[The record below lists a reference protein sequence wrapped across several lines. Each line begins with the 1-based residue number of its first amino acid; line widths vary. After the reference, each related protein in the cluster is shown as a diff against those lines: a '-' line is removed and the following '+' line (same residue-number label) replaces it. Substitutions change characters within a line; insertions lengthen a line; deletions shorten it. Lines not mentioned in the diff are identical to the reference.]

1 MILYQFGAIIA
12 DIALISILVISILA
26 GFRKGFA
33 ILVFDC
39 IAWLVTIIAVI
50 ALFKPVTTFVCDKTG
65 ADEFFSKHI
74 KTTIGDFVEEQLAN
88 SEHINTSKTNIAR
101 PIAEKINTYIDEA
114 KNDSVDSFSSYIA
127 DKLSYIVI
135 AAIVVI
141 VLCIVIRIAAIC
153 LKSLLYFITDLPF
166 IHSIDKVGGTI
177 YGVLRGFFLVY
188 LILAILS
195 LISPLIA
202 DSGIIAAINH
212 SKVCKIFYNNNLFLK
227 IIM

>member
-1 MILYQFGAIIA
+1 LYQFGAIIA

-39 IAWLVTIIAVI
+39 LAWLVTIIAVI
-50 ALFKPVTTFVCDKTG
+50 ALFKPVTTLVYDKTG

-74 KTTIGDFVEEQLAN
+74 KATIGDFVEEQLAN

-101 PIAEKINTYIDEA
+101 PIAEKINAYIDEA
-114 KNDSVDSFSSYIA
+114 KNGAVDNVSGYVA
-127 DKLSYIVI
+127 DKLAYVVI

-141 VLCIVIRIAAIC
+141 VLCVVIRIAAIC

-166 IHSIDKVGGTI
+166 IHSIDKVGGTV

-188 LILAILS
+188 LILAVFS

-202 DSGIIAAINH
+202 DTGIIAAINS
-212 SKVCKIFYNNNLFLK
+212 SKVCGYFYNNNLFLK